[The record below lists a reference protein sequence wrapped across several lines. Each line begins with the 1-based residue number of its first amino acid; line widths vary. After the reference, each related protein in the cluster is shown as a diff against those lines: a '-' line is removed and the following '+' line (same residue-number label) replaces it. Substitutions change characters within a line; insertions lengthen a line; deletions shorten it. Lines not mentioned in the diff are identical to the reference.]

1 VLVTKAFGGDSIDT
15 IQRLES
21 YLIPPE
27 DKLVVNLLG
36 SYEVN
41 DAFSV
46 YGELKYV
53 SQEVE
58 GSVQPTSFW
67 DLLLG
72 QADNPYISEEFRS
85 LAQQNGGIS
94 IPIDPI
100 GTGLGNT
107 ISEIETIRA
116 VAGFEGAL
124 DNGWEYEGSLVW
136 GEFERKGTQN
146 NAVINDRFFAAIDAV
161 TDPINGNPA
170 CRVDVDP
177 SAPAQG
183 TPFDIPTYDPGY
195 FPFKPGAGQCVPLN
209 I

>member
-1 VLVTKAFGGDSIDT
+1 VLVAKAFGGDSIDT

-100 GTGLGNT
+100 GIGLGNT
-107 ISEIETIRA
+107 IS
-116 VAGFEGAL
+116 
-124 DNGWEYEGSLVW
+124 
-136 GEFERKGTQN
+136 
-146 NAVINDRFFAAIDAV
+146 
-161 TDPINGNPA
+161 
-170 CRVDVDP
+170 
-177 SAPAQG
+177 
-183 TPFDIPTYDPGY
+183 
-195 FPFKPGAGQCVPLN
+195 
-209 I
+209 